1 MYATPD
7 QQRRAAYPRPAAGSP
22 FTATPTET
30 RHSANAARRAALA
43 PPATPLARVLHAER
57 APTASPRRIRHRS
70 WTTRLRDWPSNAL
83 LSLETSFQLVSFDA
97 VGYPLGA
104 TLHLVHLAVRLPAFY
119 AALPAFSDWWQ
130 ASSSSAPSRYHPR
143 AAPTTADARLEA
155 LLQSQAA
162 AGKGW
167 WSTLTWWFSIV
178 LIVLSFANVAYLVT
192 RRRKYQ
198 MVLRRVSLPR
208 PSRRRFHGGSFSNND
223 IPRARIR
230 SRLRMPNKPCS
241 DSHPTKPTLSPLGP
255 KGSAGQCSNSSAGQ
269 SQPTKRRRPFPS
281 KSWTSGFLIT
291 HCGPCDSLRAW
302 LRFPRFSRSLNS
314 HLLSQMLHRLYSP
327 PVAVMY
333 HLLSPSNFLPMLLC
347 GVLFVAQVRCPRI
360 SPPGCLF

>member
-1 MYATPD
+1 MPHHAH
-7 QQRRAAYPRPAAGSP
+7 
-22 FTATPTET
+22 TADHRGTPT
-30 RHSANAARRAALA
+30 H
-43 PPATPLARVLHAER
+43 
-57 APTASPRRIRHRS
+57 
-70 WTTRLRDWPSNAL
+70 RLRDWPSNAL

-119 AALPAFSDWWQ
+119 AALPAFSDWW
-130 ASSSSAPSRYHPR
+130 ASPSATPSRYHPR
-143 AAPTTADARLEA
+143 VAPTTADSRLEA

-162 AGKGW
+162 AGKGS
-167 WSTLTWWFSIV
+167 WSTPTWWFSIA

-208 PSRRRFHGGSFSNND
+208 PSRRRCHGASFSNSD

-230 SRLRMPNKPCS
+230 SRLPMPNKPCS
-241 DSHPTKPTLSPLGP
+241 DSHPTKPVPSPLGP
-255 KGSAGQCSNSSAGQ
+255 KSCAAQCCNSSAGQ
-269 SQPTKRRRPFPS
+269 NQPTRRRRPSPC
-281 KSWTSGFLIT
+281 KSWTSGFLLT

-302 LRFPRFSRSLNS
+302 LCFP
-314 HLLSQMLHRLYSP
+314 HLQTSPSSPPALPNLHRLYSP

-347 GVLFVAQVRCPRI
+347 GILFVAQVRCPRI
-360 SPPGCLF
+360 SPPGCLFLKHEPTPTPHFSENRRSAPSTSTRRSCRTARPSKPK